1 MAEFQQ
7 SINIMPAT
15 GLPGQVVQM
24 FGYTPT
30 PYNYVSDG
38 TITAGT
44 FAFLDPAEEANGGP
58 MFAHSKVASGGR
70 LIGFVQR
77 IHSGLLNTPY
87 VTNTEVYEKGQP
99 ITIAMRGQFRMRV
112 PSGQTPTEG
121 QSVLCDPTTG
131 AITFGAA
138 GAANDT
144 GWIVHMPQGATS
156 ASEGALVIV
165 EHLGLQVSGS
175 GA

>member
-87 VTNTEVYEKGQP
+87 VTNTEVYEK
-99 ITIAMRGQFRMRV
+99 A
-112 PSGQTPTEG
+112 S
-121 QSVLCDPTTG
+121 QSLSLC
-131 AITFGAA
+131 
-138 GAANDT
+138 AANSACACL
-144 GWIVHMPQGATS
+144 VARPQLRAKVCCAIQPPAQS
-156 ASEGALVIV
+156 LLALLELLMTPAGSCTCHKVLLL
-165 EHLGLQVSGS
+165 HLKAL
-175 GA
+175 